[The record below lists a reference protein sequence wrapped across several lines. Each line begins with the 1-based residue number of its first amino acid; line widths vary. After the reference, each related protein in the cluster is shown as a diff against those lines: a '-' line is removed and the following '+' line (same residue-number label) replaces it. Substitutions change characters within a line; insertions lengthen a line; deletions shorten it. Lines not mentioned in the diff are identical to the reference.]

1 MTLVITLRSD
11 FYAYCDQFESLRL
24 ALQTG
29 QRFIGRMTADELREV
44 IQRSAAAGNWD
55 LEPGLADQLLQDVS
69 DQPGSLPLLSHAL
82 LETWRRRSG
91 RQLTLAGY
99 AAVGGVQ
106 GAIARTAE
114 NVYAQL
120 TPQQQIVAHNV
131 FLRLTTLGDGVQD
144 TRRQRGAQRA
154 IERSPVCR
162 GKGGAGAVADTCWL

>member
-1 MTLVITLRSD
+1 M
-11 FYAYCDQFESLRL
+11 A
-24 ALQTG
+24 
-29 QRFIGRMTADELREV
+29 
-44 IQRSAAAGNWD
+44 N
-55 LEPGLADQLLQDVS
+55 QLLQDIS

-106 GAIARTAE
+106 GAIAHTAE

-120 TPQQQIVAHNV
+120 TAQQQIVAHNV

-144 TRRQRGAQRA
+144 TRRRVRA
-154 IERSPVCR
+154 TS
-162 GKGGAGAVADTCWL
+162 